1 MSSTA
6 KAWAVATSNAAV
18 EALKDQGF
26 CGWNHTIRSLHQPA
40 KNQVRS
46 TSKTRKLS
54 SPPSTVVSSKV
65 RENHK
70 AKQSEESMRK
80 VMYLTYFCTMSWKSK
95 VWTVVGSVAAVE
107 DLKDKN
113 MASSS
118 SSKPAQVGREA
129 AAAAPPPA
137 TTTSNFAPKREGKEK
152 RVNQSEE
159 SLRTVMYLSCWG
171 PN

>member
-1 MSSTA
+1 
-6 KAWAVATSNAAV
+6 
-18 EALKDQGF
+18 
-26 CGWNHTIRSLHQPA
+26 
-40 KNQVRS
+40 
-46 TSKTRKLS
+46 
-54 SPPSTVVSSKV
+54 
-65 RENHK
+65 
-70 AKQSEESMRK
+70 
-80 VMYLTYFCTMSWKSK
+80 MSWKSK

-107 DLKDKN
+107 ELKDKNLCRINSTMKSLYHQHVINN

-118 SSKPAQVGREA
+118 SKATQVGREA
-129 AAAAPPPA
+129 AAPPPPPP

>member
-1 MSSTA
+1 
-6 KAWAVATSNAAV
+6 
-18 EALKDQGF
+18 
-26 CGWNHTIRSLHQPA
+26 
-40 KNQVRS
+40 
-46 TSKTRKLS
+46 
-54 SPPSTVVSSKV
+54 
-65 RENHK
+65 
-70 AKQSEESMRK
+70 
-80 VMYLTYFCTMSWKSK
+80 MSWKSK

-107 DLKDKN
+107 ELKDKN
-113 MASSS
+113 MASSSSSSSS

-129 AAAAPPPA
+129 AAAAAAAPPPPA